1 MRKIIII
8 ALSTISLS
16 TQAQKEILTFDQY
29 NSSQNFDWR
38 GYIDFGQHTERANE
52 FIESLSKT
60 GIEVTIPFELKKD
73 NRELINKLK
82 FVDLNADGVSEV
94 VYSGPSG
101 GEPNIVEIFQLK
113 NQQYERVFS
122 VMQGII
128 KPYWTDGKLTKLL
141 THDWGCCAENRIINS
156 VYEVNYSK
164 GGTPVFTKNLDI
176 VENRGLAKPK
186 QFLESSLNFKVKNDN
201 YKLRLSPIIDDSTYL
216 GYLTEH
222 EKLGNSLGSVNKGTR
237 GIAYAYSVDETG
249 RTWWY
254 VAISTE
260 YKLNESVLYM
270 EDLHSNSYYVGWM
283 SSRFLTKLEE

>member
-1 MRKIIII
+1 MRKIITI
-8 ALSTISLS
+8 ALFTISIS
-16 TQAQKEILTFDQY
+16 IQAQEEILIFDEF

-38 GYIDFGQHTERANE
+38 GYVDFGQHTERANE
-52 FIESLSKT
+52 FIGSLSKT

-82 FVDLNADGVSEV
+82 FVDLDADGVSEV

-113 NQQYERVFS
+113 KQQYERVFS
-122 VMQGII
+122 VMQGIV

-156 VYEVNYSK
+156 VYEVNFDNAITPEFSK
-164 GGTPVFTKNLDI
+164 TLDI
-176 VENRGLAKPK
+176 VENQGLTKPK
-186 QFLESSLNFKVKNDN
+186 QFLESALTFEVKNDN
-201 YKLRLSPIIDDSTYL
+201 YKLRLSPNIDGSTYF

-222 EKLGNSLGSVNKGTR
+222 EQLGNSLGTVNKGTQ
-237 GIAYAYSVDETG
+237 GIAYAYSIDVTG

-270 EDLHSNSYYVGWM
+270 EDLHDNAFYVGWM
-283 SSRFLTKLEE
+283 SSRFLTKLDE